1 LGKRGEK
8 TIWEPKETMFK
19 SFDAI
24 FAHYLQIT
32 YKTFDCYSELSRKFI
47 PNGKYKREFL
57 EISEIGNGSYGK
69 VFKVENYI
77 TNEISAIKK
86 IPVMDENESFKE
98 LINSFI
104 ISKLN
109 SPLITRYH
117 DVWYENE
124 YDFWEGFTEK
134 HFNSLIYIQMDLCEK
149 TLRQIQEE
157 IKEDMRLNHSE
168 ALTPMGYFIIS
179 EIFVQILEGVQYL
192 HKKDII
198 HRDLKPDNILL
209 NESENGNYIKI
220 ADFGL
225 AKHLEK
231 GKTDTADKGTP
242 KYMAPEVASGEEYDI
257 KADIFSL
264 GVIMQ
269 EMFNIKMKE

>member
-1 LGKRGEK
+1 
-8 TIWEPKETMFK
+8 MFK

-124 YDFWEGFTEK
+124 YDFWKGISKK
-134 HFNSLIYIQMDLCEK
+134 HFNTLIYIQMDFCDK
-149 TLRQIQEE
+149 TLREIQNE
-157 IKEDMRLNHSE
+157 INEDLRLYINRT
-168 ALTPMGYFIIS
+168 LTLLGYFITS
-179 EIFVQILEGVQYL
+179 EIFIEILKGVHYL
-192 HKKDII
+192 HERQII

-209 NESENGNYIKI
+209 SDSQSGNYVKI

-231 GKTDTADKGTP
+231 EKTNTADKGSP
-242 KYMAPEVASGEEYDI
+242 KYMAPEVGDGKSYNF

-264 GVIMQ
+264 GVLMEEI
-269 EMFNIKMKE
+269 FNIDMNE

>member
-1 LGKRGEK
+1 
-8 TIWEPKETMFK
+8 
-19 SFDAI
+19 
-24 FAHYLQIT
+24 
-32 YKTFDCYSELSRKFI
+32 
-47 PNGKYKREFL
+47 
-57 EISEIGNGSYGK
+57 
-69 VFKVENYI
+69 
-77 TNEISAIKK
+77 
-86 IPVMDENESFKE
+86 
-98 LINSFI
+98 
-104 ISKLN
+104 
-109 SPLITRYH
+109 
-117 DVWYENE
+117 
-124 YDFWEGFTEK
+124 
-134 HFNSLIYIQMDLCEK
+134 
-149 TLRQIQEE
+149 
-157 IKEDMRLNHSE
+157 MRLNHSE

-209 NESENGNYIKI
+209 NESENANYIKI